1 MSSSGDRAAVEAAI
15 SEWNE
20 AVNANDPVRF
30 FAVVSGDME
39 MIPPGESPVRGKDA
53 HEMLNGFFEG
63 FDLGLDG
70 KTPELTIAD
79 DLAVR
84 RYQYEL
90 TLTPKSGGDPEVM
103 KGQGIHILKRRVRW
117 EVAVREGHVELSS
130 FLREA
135 VGCSLAWAKLW
146 VAHRGVPRGRGAA
159 IRTVPTLW

>member
-1 MSSSGDRAAVEAAI
+1 VNSSGDRAAVEAAI

-20 AVNANDPVRF
+20 AANANDPARF

-70 KTPELTIAD
+70 KTLELTIAD

-84 RYQYEL
+84 RYQYQL
-90 TLTPKSGGDPEVM
+90 TLTPKGGGDPEVM
-103 KGQGIHILKRRVRW
+103 KGQGIHILKRESDGKWRFVKDMW
-117 EVAVREGHVELSS
+117 S
-130 FLREA
+130 
-135 VGCSLAWAKLW
+135 
-146 VAHRGVPRGRGAA
+146 
-159 IRTVPTLW
+159 